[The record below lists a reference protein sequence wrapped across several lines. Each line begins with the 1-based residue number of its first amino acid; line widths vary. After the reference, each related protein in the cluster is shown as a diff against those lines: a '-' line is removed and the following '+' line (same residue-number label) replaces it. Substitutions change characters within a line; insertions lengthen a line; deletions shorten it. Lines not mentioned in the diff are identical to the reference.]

1 MQGLV
6 SMYFGVLTVLWQY
19 KQLLIVMFFHGR
31 TIDLS
36 MPDNYRDIIV
46 LIRLLIIAENSYT
59 RR

>member
-1 MQGLV
+1 
-6 SMYFGVLTVLWQY
+6 MYFGVFTVLWQY